1 MAKHKESQAY
11 TITINAIN
19 KHAFEK
25 TELYTLTSDLQI
37 TVPDNYTAHLYFES
51 APYNPIKIPV
61 CTEKRILKAAR
72 IGKDKVGKSFY
83 IIFNNPDIFNQNYPW
98 GTGNIHLKYEGI
110 NFSMGGGG
118 YFEIRVKDVNRYIS
132 TLGKNEAK
140 AYSAETVHQSIR
152 DIINEQ
158 TSPIISQLIKESG
171 TITLNNI
178 FLMDELNIRLA
189 NCFVNN
195 GYFDKYG
202 VEMISIYAVRILTND
217 ISYGH
222 QNARTQQGGG
232 VRSTPKKTR
241 TTANPNLR
249 AEDGKNDS
257 SAQGGDQTAETDYSE
272 TPDAGSG
279 Q

>member
-1 MAKHKESQAY
+1 MARSKETQAY
-11 TITINAIN
+11 TITINPIN

-25 TELYTLTSDLQI
+25 TEMYRLTSDLQI

-61 CTEKRILKAAR
+61 CTEKRILKAAK
-72 IGKDKVGKSFY
+72 IGKDKVGKNFY
-83 IIFNNPDIFNQNYPW
+83 IIFNNPDIFTQNYPW

-118 YFEIRVKDVNRYIS
+118 YFEIRVNDVNRYIS

-158 TSPIISQLIKESG
+158 TSPVISQLIKESG
-171 TITLNNI
+171 TITLNNF
-178 FLMDELNIRLA
+178 FLMDELNIRLD
-189 NCFVNN
+189 NCFVKNH
-195 GYFDKYG
+195 YFDKYG
-202 VEMISIYAVRILTND
+202 VELVSIYAVRILTND
-217 ISYGH
+217 ITFPS
-222 QNARTQQGGG
+222 QNAKTQQGGSG
-232 VRSTPKKTR
+232 ARPAPKKPR
-241 TTANPNLR
+241 TTANPTPR
-249 AEDGKNDS
+249 AEDGKNDR
-257 SAQGGDQTAETDYSE
+257 SAQDGDQSTEEYTE
-272 TPDAGSG
+272 TPDAGNG